1 MTVTIYKE
9 LVQGSPEWLQARC
22 GLLTAS
28 EMCKIVTPAKLKAA
42 DNDKSRG
49 HLYELLAQRVTQYV
63 EPTYIG
69 EHMLRGE
76 ADEGEALNIYEDAY
90 EPGQRVGFITN
101 DKWGFTLG
109 FSPDLL
115 VGEKGFVE
123 VKSRIQ
129 RLQVQTILDAKMP
142 DDFLLQVQTGLLVS
156 ERQWCDF
163 VSFSAGLP
171 MFTLRVF
178 PDEEVQA
185 AIIAAATKFHAR
197 LDEEYERIVERMGNP
212 DFRLIPT
219 ERRDDTIVC

>member
-1 MTVTIYKE
+1 MTVTIHKE

-49 HLYELLAQRVTQYV
+49 HLYELVAQRYTQYV

-90 EPGQRVGFITN
+90 EVGERVGFITN
-101 DKWGFTLG
+101 DRWGFTLG

>member
-1 MTVTIYKE
+1 MTVTIHKE
-9 LVQGSPEWLQARC
+9 LIQGSPEWLRARC

-28 EMCKIVTPAKLKAA
+28 EMNRIVTPAKLKAA
-42 DNDKSRG
+42 NNDKSRA

-76 ADEGEALNIYEDAY
+76 ADEGEALNIYEDSY

-115 VGEKGFVE
+115 VGETGLVE

-129 RLQVQTILDAKMP
+129 RLQVQTILEAEMP
-142 DDFLLQVQTGLLVS
+142 EDFLLQVQTGLLVS

-171 MFTLRVF
+171 MFTKRVF

-185 AIIAAATKFHAR
+185 SIIEAATKFHAR
-197 LDEEYERIVERMGNP
+197 LDEEYDKIVERMGNP

-219 ERRDDTIVC
+219 ERRDDTILV